1 MSICMCMLNILHL
14 GQWREQPLTYS
25 YFPFSPQSS
34 VRWNVDK
41 KVYMIIVILSLPRWP
56 QKYVK
61 EIDTIWKYQI
71 M

>member
-1 MSICMCMLNILHL
+1 MSICMCMQNILHL

-41 KVYMIIVILSLPRWP
+41 KVLAKNQL
-56 QKYVK
+56 
-61 EIDTIWKYQI
+61 
-71 M
+71 